1 MKRSPEIGR
10 IIAYFF
16 IIVSPMAIFIA
27 INFKTQGPFLVKIAD
42 GSALLAFAIFTM
54 QFVLSARLQ
63 WIERPFGLDRIFRF
77 HKLMA
82 IVAASLLLVHP
93 VMVAAGDEEF
103 GWSLLFSF
111 RLPWAV
117 LLGKATLF
125 TVMVTAIVGLCRR
138 IFKIE
143 FQKWL
148 LSHNALA
155 ILILIAGFVH
165 GSIVGPDLKNHV
177 LRGYMVFFIIFAALA
192 YGYQKIVRPFFSWL
206 RAYRIVDVKQESPDT
221 WTLTFAP
228 QPDRRTTPFKPGQ
241 FHFLRLFRGKGLPRE
256 EHPFSISSSPAK
268 PETLSSTIKNSGD
281 FTALIP
287 QTTIG
292 DRAVLIGPYG
302 RFSYLLYENPAT
314 IVLIA
319 GGIGIAPLMSML
331 RHMRDTGAT
340 NNVVLIYANKTERDI
355 VFKSE
360 LDAMLHAQIPP
371 LKMVHVLSRPDESWQ
386 GERGHINETIIQ
398 RYCTHTLQSAAFY
411 FCGPAGMIESV
422 KKTLIKLHVPRSR
435 IPRPLRFMATSTPA
449 RAA

>member
-1 MKRSPEIGR
+1 MMSSKVGLQAMKRSPEIGR

-16 IIVSPMAIFIA
+16 IIVSPVAIFIA

-177 LRGYMVFFIIFAALA
+177 LRGYMVFALKPVSEIFCVLVHIGAKLEIA
-192 YGYQKIVRPFFSWL
+192 Y
-206 RAYRIVDVKQESPDT
+206 
-221 WTLTFAP
+221 
-228 QPDRRTTPFKPGQ
+228 
-241 FHFLRLFRGKGLPRE
+241 
-256 EHPFSISSSPAK
+256 
-268 PETLSSTIKNSGD
+268 
-281 FTALIP
+281 
-287 QTTIG
+287 
-292 DRAVLIGPYG
+292 
-302 RFSYLLYENPAT
+302 
-314 IVLIA
+314 
-319 GGIGIAPLMSML
+319 
-331 RHMRDTGAT
+331 
-340 NNVVLIYANKTERDI
+340 
-355 VFKSE
+355 
-360 LDAMLHAQIPP
+360 
-371 LKMVHVLSRPDESWQ
+371 
-386 GERGHINETIIQ
+386 
-398 RYCTHTLQSAAFY
+398 
-411 FCGPAGMIESV
+411 
-422 KKTLIKLHVPRSR
+422 
-435 IPRPLRFMATSTPA
+435 
-449 RAA
+449 